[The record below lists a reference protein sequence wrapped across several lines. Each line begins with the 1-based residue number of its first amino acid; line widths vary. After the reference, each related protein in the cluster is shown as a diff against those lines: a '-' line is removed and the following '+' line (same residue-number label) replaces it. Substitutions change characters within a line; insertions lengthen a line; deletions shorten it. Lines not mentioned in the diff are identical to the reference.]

1 MVKRVGAR
9 AFCRILFL
17 QAISLRY
24 NYLFNTSKRHD
35 RLNILFD
42 FAFDETLR
50 KGEIY
55 IDDTNS
61 AVALWLFEK
70 KEKLS
75 LNFIPITIII

>member
-1 MVKRVGAR
+1 MRLAHHSDKSIVLK
-9 AFCRILFL
+9 ILVESF
-17 QAISLRY
+17 INDPHF
-24 NYLFNTSKRHD
+24 NYLFNTSKRPD

-70 KEKLS
+70 KKKYL
-75 LNFIPITIII
+75 